1 MIILYD
7 FKKIQKLL
15 GDETVFKPQSYAFLF
30 VRKGEV
36 VLQVPSQELH
46 ITDRQILIISP
57 HVQYTLIRYS
67 ENLELLLT
75 QDYKEIQEH
84 LHLKINRFQIFPLIF
99 FRKEYVIIPQES
111 EFEWMWEFLCQIAA
125 LREISNQFLYKKE
138 IYQSVTEAFV
148 LSLASVLQPSS
159 TITSNYKQDRK
170 SMLAEEFI
178 ALASQHY
185 KKNRNLDF
193 YANKQHVSKKYLSIC
208 VKDVTGITPSS
219 ILNQLTIDEA
229 KLLLNNPENNIGDVA
244 FDLGFADAFIFSK
257 FFKRHTTMSPSQFKQ
272 LNFEVH
278 TI

>member
-7 FKKIQKLL
+7 FEQIQKLL
-15 GDETVFKPQSYAFLF
+15 GDETVFRPQSYSFLF
-30 VRKGEV
+30 VKKGAL
-36 VLQVPSQELH
+36 VLQVPNQELH
-46 ITDRQILIISP
+46 INDGQILIISP
-57 HVQYTLIRYS
+57 HVQYELIRYS
-67 ENLELLLT
+67 ENVNLLLT

-99 FRKEYVIIPQES
+99 FRKEYVIIPGES

-125 LREISNQFLYKKE
+125 LRKISNQFLYKKE

-159 TITSNYKQDRK
+159 TLTSNYKQDRK
-170 SMLAEEFI
+170 SILAEEFL

-185 KKNRNLDF
+185 KTNRSLDF

-208 VKDVTGITPSS
+208 VKDVTGISPSA
-219 ILNQLTIDEA
+219 ILNQLTVDEA

-257 FFKRHTTMSPSQFKQ
+257 FFKRHTSISPSQYKQ
-272 LNFEVH
+272 LNYEVH